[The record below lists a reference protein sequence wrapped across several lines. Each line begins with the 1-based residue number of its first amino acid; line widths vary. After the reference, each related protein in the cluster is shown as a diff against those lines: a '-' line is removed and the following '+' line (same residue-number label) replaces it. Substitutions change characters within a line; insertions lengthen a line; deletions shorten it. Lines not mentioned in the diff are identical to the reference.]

1 MKKIMLF
8 ATVVAMSL
16 AVAMPVNAQE
26 ISNEKQEGIDIP
38 CLMESFDKED
48 LVAAWGFGKSSN
60 NQQAY
65 LLANLDAITSLANR
79 FHLEKNDVERYANM
93 YCRQVARNGSGE
105 YIVYVSI
112 TIRKTDLFKL
122 LKNNQ

>member
-1 MKKIMLF
+1 MLF

>member
-1 MKKIMLF
+1 MKKVLALLILSIW
-8 ATVVAMSL
+8 MSL
-16 AVAMPVNAQE
+16 FCVNAQDF
-26 ISNEKQEGIDIP
+26 SNENQEGIDIP
-38 CLMESFDKED
+38 CLMESFDKENS
-48 LVAAWGFGKSSN
+48 VAAWGFGKSSN

-65 LLANLDAITSLANR
+65 LLANQDAIRSLANR
-79 FHLEKNDVERYANM
+79 FHLEKNDVEKYANM

-122 LKNNQ
+122 LRNNQ

>member
-1 MKKIMLF
+1 MLF

-65 LLANLDAITSLANR
+65 LLANQDAITSLANR